1 MIPHP
6 EFDRAHMLY
15 SIFSFVLDVIA
26 GVVGGACLL
35 RLYMQWLRVPFSNPL
50 GQFVMALTHWLVLP
64 LRRLL
69 PSGSRVDLASLL
81 GAYLMEFVQFSLL
94 WVVAYLF
101 SGHGAA
107 LTAVPVLALF
117 GLLRL
122 VISGLTGLLIV
133 YAVLSW
139 VQTRSPMHDTLERL
153 CVPAL
158 RPVRRVV
165 PLVGGVD
172 LSPLVLLVL
181 LQIAAMVLNAM
192 QLAVL

>member
-1 MIPHP
+1 
-6 EFDRAHMLY
+6 MLY

-50 GQFVMALTHWLVLP
+50 GQFAMALSNWLVLP

-69 PSGSRVDLASLL
+69 PSGFRIDVASLL
-81 GAYLMEFVQFSLL
+81 GAYLLEFVQFSLL
-94 WVVAYLF
+94 WAVAYLF
-101 SGHGAA
+101 SGHLAD

-139 VQTRSPMHDTLERL
+139 VQTRSPVYDTVERL

-172 LSPLVLLVL
+172 LSPLVLLVV
-181 LQIAAMVLNAM
+181 LQIAAMVLSAL
-192 QLAVL
+192 QVAVI